1 MRPPAETYDETQPQ
15 ELRRFLDRSGRL
27 TMWPPSKQRDKLL
40 ILEYLA
46 GFFEQGRKYTEKEV
60 NDLLLLHSTI
70 NDSAAL
76 RRALYEYRFMN
87 RTRDGSHYWLIG
99 SA

>member
-1 MRPPAETYDETQPQ
+1 M
-15 ELRRFLDRSGRL
+15 
-27 TMWPPSKQRDKLL
+27 
-40 ILEYLA
+40 
-46 GFFEQGRKYTEKEV
+46 YTEKQV

-76 RRALYEYRFMN
+76 RRALYDYRFMN

-99 SA
+99 SEVFEPEDTGETT